1 MFEDDLNLYD
11 LKIAELKEMLKYPI
25 YQESEVLK
33 KLEMIDFWAKNKG
46 LDLQNLDRNIVLEIA
61 SELHPFYQYLW
72 DAKSIGEWKVKYSN
86 LSIKTRKMYTEEEV
100 REDWDIRQSAK
111 KRYTQIMD
119 YLENSEYLLS
129 QELQDKIEKYLKEQV
144 IFPDRKFY
152 FLNHDEVIAKHQKK
166 LVLTTTKR
174 ANDID
179 FNLIFCAH
187 TNVWISETQ
196 VTQKLWTAVMGW
208 NPSHF
213 NSNSLHPVECVT
225 WYDCLHFC
233 NLLNQSEGLQACC
246 ILSNIKKDQNNIIAA
261 DVEWIK
267 NTNGYRL
274 PTTSEWKYAAHA
286 LSNTHYSGS
295 NRIDEVAVFENNLNA
310 YSTSPVKTKKPN
322 TWGFYD
328 MTGNVWEWSMD
339 EWDLKNSGYIDQSTQ
354 LSKHHMNQS
363 YLVCGGS
370 YLNLAE
376 DCQIDRHYVHQA
388 GRIYHHQGFRLAKSQ
403 INTNSITEAETPLE
417 AKKQISKKQ
426 TSTIKRE
433 TQNLKGIEFHMIYCP
448 KGEFLMGKNQVST
461 KIEQDFWVAETQI
474 TQALWTA
481 VMGWNDSY
489 FHTSFKDNPNLPVE
503 NITWYDCLFF
513 CNQLS
518 KLYALTSCYLL
529 SNIKKED
536 EHIIKADVIYIN
548 HANGYRLA
556 SSAEWEYASK
566 SGENFIYSASDCA
579 DDVGWFSHNS
589 GVLKLDL
596 NLKNHN
602 AVYENACCT
611 HSVKTKKPNQ
621 WGIYDMS
628 GNVNEWCFERFN
640 QTDDQQVIRGGNCFD
655 LENALSHHHYKGF
668 YPEWKENTIG
678 LRIFRSANP

>member
-11 LKIAELKEMLKYPI
+11 RKIAELKEMLKYPI

-61 SELHPFYQYLW
+61 SELHPFYLYLW

-100 REDWDIRQSAK
+100 REDWDNRQSAK
-111 KRYTQIMD
+111 KRYAQIMD

-129 QELQDKIEKYLKEQV
+129 QELQNKIENYLKEQV

-152 FLNHDEVIAKHQKK
+152 FLNHDEVIVKYQKK
-166 LVLTTTKR
+166 IILTTTKR

-179 FNLIFCAH
+179 FNLILCAH

-196 VTQKLWTAVMGW
+196 VTQALWTAVMGW

-213 NSNSLHPVECVT
+213 KSNPLHPVECVT

-233 NLLNQSEGLQACC
+233 NLLSQSEGLQACC
-246 ILSNIKKDQNNIIAA
+246 ILSNLKKDQNHIIAA

-286 LSNTHYSGS
+286 LSNTCYSGS
-295 NRIDEVAVFENNLNA
+295 NRIDEVAIFENNINA
-310 YSTSPVKTKKPN
+310 YSTFPVKTKKPN
-322 TWGFYD
+322 AWGFYD

-339 EWDLKNSGYIDQSTQ
+339 EWDLKNSGYTDQSNQ
-354 LSKHHMNQS
+354 LSKHHINQS

-376 DCQIDRHYVHQA
+376 DCYIDHHYVHQA
-388 GRIYHHQGFRLAKSQ
+388 GKIYHHQGFRLAKSQ
-403 INTNSITEAETPLE
+403 INADTMTEAENQIST
-417 AKKQISKKQ
+417 KQIS
-426 TSTIKRE
+426 TMKRE
-433 TQNLKGIEFHMIYCP
+433 IQNLKGIEFHMIYCP

-474 TQALWTA
+474 TQALWMA

-489 FHTSFKDNPNLPVE
+489 FHASFKDNPNLPVE

-536 EHIIKADVIYIN
+536 EHIIKADVTYIN
-548 HANGYRLA
+548 HADGYRLPT
-556 SSAEWEYASK
+556 SAEWEYASK
-566 SGENFIYSASDCA
+566 AGENFTYSGSNCA

-589 GVLKLDL
+589 GILKLDL
-596 NLKNHN
+596 RHNNSAHENL
-602 AVYENACCT
+602 CCT
-611 HSVKTKKPNQ
+611 HTVKTKKPNQ

-628 GNVNEWCFERFN
+628 GNVNEWCFERLN
-640 QTDDQQVIRGGNCFD
+640 QKDDQQVIKGGDCFD
-655 LENALSHHHYKGF
+655 LENDLSCHDYKGF
-668 YPEWKENTIG
+668 SPESKANTIG
-678 LRIFRSANP
+678 LRIFRSANS